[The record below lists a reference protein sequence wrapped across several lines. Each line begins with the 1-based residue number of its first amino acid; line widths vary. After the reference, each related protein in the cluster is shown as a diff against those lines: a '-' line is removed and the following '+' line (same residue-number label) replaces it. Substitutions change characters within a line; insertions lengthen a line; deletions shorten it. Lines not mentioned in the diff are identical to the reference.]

1 MEEELKRL
9 LLTASKPRSKDGGG
23 KTDGKDGS
31 EANSGKKIRKRRAKR
46 RPKDGSGEEGD
57 SGGAAGGASA
67 SSSSSKTSSS
77 SARGTTYRAQQ
88 DKGGPTYPN
97 GHPLRGRLVD
107 FLSADSSRI
116 IPLIMQLMKVLYFP
130 DRTQIPVRG

>member
-1 MEEELKRL
+1 MSSVREMEEELKRL
-9 LLTASKPRSKDGGG
+9 LLTASKPRSTDGKE

-77 SARGTTYRAQQ
+77 SARGTTDRGQK

-97 GHPLRGRLVD
+97 GHPLRGRLVG
-107 FLSADSSRI
+107 FLSADSWVVPCEI
-116 IPLIMQLMKVLYFP
+116 IKK
-130 DRTQIPVRG
+130 